1 MVLKIY
7 GNLLSQPARAVVIF
21 ARAANIEHE
30 FVNLDMMKGEHKKPE
45 YLAVNPSGQVPAISD
60 GDFNLAESHA
70 IMTYLHATR
79 HAEDHWYPADPQ
91 KRAIVDRYL
100 HWHHGNLRR
109 AAYVVFAAVYAPLIG
124 RPVIDALLT
133 EATETRGKAF
143 AQLEAW
149 LTASPFLAGAEVS
162 LADISAICEVTGHQF
177 MEFDL
182 TPYPHVQAWAARVLE
197 IPAVAE
203 GHQPLNGFK
212 AMLAAKK
219 QEAAE
224 KAAA

>member
-7 GNLLSQPARAVVIF
+7 GHPVSQPARAVQIF

-30 FVNLDMMKGEHKKPE
+30 FVVLDMMKGEHKKPE
-45 YLAVNPSGQVPAISD
+45 YLLVNPSGQVPAIAD

-91 KRAIVDRYL
+91 KRALVDRYL

-109 AAYVVFAAVYAPLIG
+109 GAYVVYATVFAPMMN
-124 RPVIDALLT
+124 RPVAEVTLADAVEIRAKSFT
-133 EATETRGKAF
+133 
-143 AQLEAW
+143 QLETW
-149 LTASPFLAGAEVS
+149 LTATPYLAGSEVS
-162 LADISAICEVTGHQF
+162 IADISAVCEVTGQELTH
-177 MEFDL
+177 FDL
-182 TPYPHVQAWAARVLE
+182 TPYPHVQAWVARLFE
-197 IPAVAE
+197 IPAVVE
-203 GHQPLNGFK
+203 GHQGLNAFK
-212 AMLAAKK
+212 AMLAAK
-219 QEAAE
+219 QAEAAQ